1 MNEPVLHVLILPGDD
16 GRIRVAAPRVG
27 MWSAHPHPGALV
39 GPGSRVGRLDQ
50 LNHRSVLALPDGAA
64 GRVRGS
70 IPSDRVV
77 PVEYAQVLFELE
89 PLGAGD
95 REHLIGEAEVSG
107 VTTVAGLPP
116 GHRPV
121 VAPTDGVFYRSP
133 RPGARPFVG
142 PGDRVREGQPV
153 GLVEVMKTFGQ
164 VLYGG
169 AGLPDEAEV
178 VEVRVE
184 DGAEIRAGQVLLV
197 VR

>member
-1 MNEPVLHVLILPGDD
+1 MNEPVLHVQVVPGEG
-16 GRIRVAAPRVG
+16 GRFRVLAPRVG
-27 MWSAHPHPGALV
+27 LWSAHPHPGALV
-39 GPGSRVGRLDQ
+39 GPGSRVGRLDH

-64 GRVRGS
+64 GRVGGS
-70 IPSDRVV
+70 LPADRVV
-77 PVEYAQVLFELE
+77 PVEYAQVLFELQ
-89 PLGAGD
+89 PLSAGD
-95 REHLIGEAEVSG
+95 QEHLAGEAKVSG
-107 VTTVAGLPP
+107 VSTVSGLPAD
-116 GHRPV
+116 HRAV

-133 RPGARPFVG
+133 RPGARPFVTS
-142 PGDRVREGQPV
+142 GDRVRDGQPV